1 MLYSKLSSH
10 SNHLSKPL
18 FYIIPYH
25 SFSKRFMWNRAKNQ
39 FSYAFNMPVTPRTR
53 PITII
58 AGRIQAKSPAAP
70 SEMPSIDQD
79 LPVKVV
85 SDQTGLHLE
94 AIIGSCSSDKCT
106 TTYCFGENAVECAAR
121 LNKLAIVTE
130 KIGALTHKLPPD
142 TPGTKLSDED
152 INGETK
158 YGPQY
163 IVKEYTTIPI
173 DVKDYKEHPKGTSY
187 LQQDHIAEQL
197 VKHAPTNS
205 PLRLEKEGKT
215 AKKSPLKTP
224 NDEET
229 PN

>member
-10 SNHLSKPL
+10 SNHLSRPL

-25 SFSKRFMWNRAKNQ
+25 SFNKRFMWKRASNQ
-39 FSYAFNMPVTPRTR
+39 FSYAFNTPVTPRTR
-53 PITII
+53 NFTIM
-58 AGRIQAKSPAAP
+58 AGRIKAKSPAAP
-70 SEMPSIDQD
+70 SDIPSIDQD

-85 SDQTGLHLE
+85 SDQKGLHVE
-94 AIIGSCSSDKCT
+94 TIIGSCSSNKCT
-106 TTYCFGENAVECAAR
+106 TTYCYGENAAECAAI

-130 KIGALTHKLPPD
+130 KIGALTHKLPPN

-163 IVKEYTTIPI
+163 IVKENTTIPV

-187 LQQDHIAEQL
+187 LQQDHIAQKL
-197 VKHAPTNS
+197 VNHAPTNS
-205 PLRLEKEGKT
+205 PVRLKKDGET
-215 AKKSPLKTP
+215 AKKLPVKTP